1 MRGCEWKSRRLDSI
15 PGLCRF
21 HHGRGSLSGAAGVG
35 RTWSICRPCST
46 ASPRRFVGPA
56 PPAGPASP
64 VGSAPPAAPAPP
76 AGPLLALPL
85 LLHPRLPHPSPRH
98 GDRTYRASSPKR
110 GCDGG
115 AGEVA
120 AAALNTARAADA
132 RRAGCGGGD
141 VPADTSGW
149 RDGEGGGGRSSG
161 KEMERRSR
169 GWRAEGGERRG
180 AGAGLRR

>member
-1 MRGCEWKSRRLDSI
+1 MEGGTMRGSEWKSRRLDSI

-46 ASPRRFVGPA
+46 ASPRRFVG
-56 PPAGPASP
+56 
-64 VGSAPPAAPAPP
+64 PAPP

-161 KEMERRSR
+161 KEMERRSG